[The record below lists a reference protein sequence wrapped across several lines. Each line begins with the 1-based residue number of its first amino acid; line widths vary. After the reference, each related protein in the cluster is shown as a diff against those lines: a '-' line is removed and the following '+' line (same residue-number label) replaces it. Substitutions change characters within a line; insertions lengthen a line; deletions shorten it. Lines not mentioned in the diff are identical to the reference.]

1 MSAMSNVKKR
11 ADLGRHLWII
21 KSFFTPGSLGNMWK
35 NSMSSEMHGKLSL
48 NSTRVRTLKKRTQ
61 KWELF
66 GMIGQTSARGPRLA
80 VVSARLAAVSFEIMA
95 ANSFYCQSSQK

>member
-1 MSAMSNVKKR
+1 MTERGVVDSSVVR
-11 ADLGRHLWII
+11 ALD
-21 KSFFTPGSLGNMWK
+21 
-35 NSMSSEMHGKLSL
+35 LSL

-80 VVSARLAAVSFEIMA
+80 VVSARRGHGERRPIHFT
-95 ANSFYCQSSQK
+95 ANQAKMKIALFLIKLD